1 MSPALRAVVLAL
13 AAQLVHGQALAAS
26 TWENAR
32 QVKKE
37 EIVAAM
43 RHQKDLKYKLD
54 VIANAVRLQAG
65 VFLELAEK
73 AEAADPE
80 RRPLRVGHE
89 EYFAAF
95 LEVTGLTRDS
105 APTFARA
112 PHQFREDHL
121 IDYRRENVLGR
132 IEEGAVP
139 LRALNVKAGW
149 PSAPGAPASYS
160 YIDKSADPHL
170 EVTHQQATAHRVLDF
185 GNIIV
190 YDDIR
195 GVTGRA
201 TSGLLGAIFSLLG
214 KARAVQT
221 RFAVSATDGI
231 QLSRTTATKLFTLS
245 HTVTIYADGEVLS
258 GLPPDRPE
266 LERLERLLKR
276 LDLKAVYVPFDLSPV
291 LPPGDTPP

>member
-1 MSPALRAVVLAL
+1 MSPALRAIVLAF
-13 AAQLVHGQALAAS
+13 AALLDHGPALAAS

-43 RHQKDLKYKLD
+43 RRQKDLKYKLD
-54 VIANAVRLQAG
+54 AIANAVRLQAG

-73 AEAADPE
+73 AQAADPE

-89 EYFAAF
+89 EYFTAF
-95 LEVTGLTRDS
+95 LEVTGLTSDS
-105 APTFARA
+105 APTFARV
-112 PHQFREDHL
+112 PHRFGEDHL
-121 IDYRRENVLGR
+121 IDYRREHVLEP
-132 IEEGAVP
+132 IEAGAVP

-160 YIDKSADPHL
+160 YVDKSADPHV
-170 EVTHQQATAHRVLDF
+170 EVTHQQASAHRVLDF

-201 TSGLLGAIFSLLG
+201 TSGLLGLIFSLLG
-214 KARAVQT
+214 TAQAEQT
-221 RFAVSATDGI
+221 RFAVSADDI
-231 QLSRTTATKLFTLS
+231 QLSRTTATKLLTLT
-245 HTVTIYADGEVLS
+245 HTVTIYPDGEVLS
-258 GLPPDRPE
+258 GLPPDRPD
-266 LERLERLLKR
+266 LERLERHLKR
-276 LDLKAVYVPFDLSPV
+276 LDIKAVYVPFDLSPV
-291 LPPGDTPP
+291 PPPGDTPP